1 MRSIQEI
8 RFSHMKKLIK
18 TVFKELEGRIYVYA
32 AIVAVIALIALTS
45 KFDGWQGLT
54 AIGTLGVAF
63 SVLYLEVLLPYIK
76 RPRLTLTFSQEDKK
90 CCREARIG
98 NWQLKEVDLRPEQKS
113 EADHEPMTL
122 ESPLEG
128 PHEIIPP
135 SGVLATTV
143 GLTHTI
149 LLSQVN
155 TDIDTKSRKEISID
169 YKKKGYF
176 VRIKVQ
182 NTGGSLAKK
191 CQGVIAEVELTQ
203 GDFDETEYFVPL
215 VLHWANRSP
224 RLCGDPIDLNTGA
237 HWYLDVVYTEED
249 SDSVHVFHISTG
261 EKIGTIDKF
270 KKGEYRFKII
280 IYAEN
285 SKPTDEKWLKLKWGG
300 NDYKD
305 VKARLE

>member
-1 MRSIQEI
+1 MRPIQKVP
-8 RFSHMKKLIK
+8 FSHMKEFIK
-18 TVFKELEGRIYVYA
+18 TVFKELKNRIYVYA
-32 AIVAVIALIALTS
+32 GIVAVIVLIALTS

-90 CCREARIG
+90 CCRKARIG
-98 NWQLKEVDLRPEQKS
+98 NWQLKEVDVRP
-113 EADHEPMTL
+113 DHESMTL

-135 SGVLATTV
+135 GGVLTSTV
-143 GLTHTI
+143 GLTHTT

-155 TDIDTKSRKEISID
+155 ADIDVKGRKEIFID

-191 CQGVIAEVELTQ
+191 CQGVVAEVELTE
-203 GDFDETEYFVPL
+203 GDFDETQYFVPL

-224 RLCGDPIDLNTGA
+224 RLCGVPIDLNTGA

-261 EKIGTIDKF
+261 ERIGTIDKF
-270 KKGEYRFKII
+270 KKGEYRLKII

-300 NDYKD
+300 TDYKD
-305 VKARLE
+305 VKAWLE